1 MTPSSSQPTVERM
14 GQFRQTVKIYGDRT
28 TTVRML
34 VDTGATYSLIPESL
48 AREIGIPLQRRPITM
63 TLADGRRMKVNHGN
77 AVFGILGREA
87 PATLLVGDVA
97 EPILGMEILEIL
109 GLTVEP
115 RKRRLKATR
124 GFALR
129 I

>member
-1 MTPSSSQPTVERM
+1 M
-14 GQFRQTVKIYGDRT
+14 GQFHQSVTLSGDKVVTVQ
-28 TTVRML
+28 ML
-34 VDTGATYSLIPESL
+34 VDTGATYSVISEAL
-48 AREIGIPLQRRPITM
+48 ARTIGIVRSQRPFTM
-63 TLADGRRMKVNHGN
+63 TLADGRRKKFDAGLVT
-77 AVFGILGREA
+77 FSILGREA
-87 PATLLVGDVA
+87 VMTLLVGDVV
-97 EPILGMEILEIL
+97 EPILGMEALEIL

>member
-1 MTPSSSQPTVERM
+1 V
-14 GQFRQTVKIYGDRT
+14 GQFHQNVRLRGEKAV
-28 TTVRML
+28 TVRML
-34 VDTGATYSLIPESL
+34 VDTGATYSVISQAL
-48 AREIGIPLQRRPITM
+48 ARKVGITRPAWPLTM
-63 TLADGRRMKVNHGN
+63 TLADGRRTKVDAGL
-77 AVFGILGREA
+77 VRFSILGREA
-87 PATLLVGDVA
+87 VMTLLVGDVV
-97 EPILGMEILEIL
+97 EPILGMEALEVL

>member
-1 MTPSSSQPTVERM
+1 V
-14 GQFRQTVKIYGDRT
+14 GQFHQSVTLQGKKVVTVP
-28 TTVRML
+28 ML
-34 VDTGATYSLIPESL
+34 VDTGATYSVVSRAL
-48 AREIGIPLQRRPITM
+48 ARKVGLIRPSWPLTM
-63 TLADGRRMKVNHGN
+63 TLADGRRTKVDAGL
-77 AVFGILGREA
+77 VTFSILGREA
-87 PATLLVGDVA
+87 VMTLLVGDVV
-97 EPILGMEILEIL
+97 EPILGMEALEIL